1 MKVIREQPIKDIQK
15 KAKKETFPLPER
27 RRRTSFLRF
36 ILTVFAAGF
45 AVLAYFARITPYFTF
60 DLFITRSIQHN
71 NNLVFSKLMQ
81 FVSYIGFPPQIYG
94 FVFVTVLL
102 LYAIGIRWEAA
113 VLLGNSVSITALNLL
128 IKTIV
133 HRPRPSVDLVRVV
146 TKLSQYSFPSGHV
159 MFYTSFFG
167 FLLFLCYVL
176 LKSKRSKI
184 VLMSL
189 CTLFILLIGPSRIY
203 LGAHWASDVFGAYL
217 FGTLWLVVTIYVY
230 DWGKK
235 RFFVHQPIAP
245 GKSNKY
251 SHL

>member
-1 MKVIREQPIKDIQK
+1 MKMIENQPIKELQK
-15 KAKKETFPLPER
+15 KARRETFPLSER
-27 RRRTSFLRF
+27 RRRTSLIRF

-45 AVLAYFARITPYFTF
+45 AVLAYFARITPYFSF
-60 DLFITRSIQHN
+60 DLLITRAIQHN
-71 NNLVFSKLMQ
+71 NNIFFSKLMLL
-81 FVSYIGFPPQIYG
+81 VSYIGFPPQIY
-94 FVFVTVLL
+94 VFVLIIVLF
-102 LYAIGIRWEAA
+102 LYALGIRWEAV
-113 VLLGNSVSITALNLL
+113 VLLVNSISITGLNLL

-146 TKLSQYSFPSGHV
+146 TKLSEYSFPSGHV

-176 LKSKRSKI
+176 IKSKRSKI

-189 CTLFILLIGPSRIY
+189 CALLILLIGPSRVY

-217 FGTLWLVVTIYVY
+217 FGTLWLVFTIYAY

-245 GKSNKY
+245 GQKQ
-251 SHL
+251 